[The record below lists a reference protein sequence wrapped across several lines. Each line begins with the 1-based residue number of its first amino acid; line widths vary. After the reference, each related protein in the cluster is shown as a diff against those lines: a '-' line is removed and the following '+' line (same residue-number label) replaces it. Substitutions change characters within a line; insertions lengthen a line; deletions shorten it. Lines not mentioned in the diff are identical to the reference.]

1 MKKLSI
7 LILVGMA
14 MVVFL
19 GGEVF
24 AQKRE
29 KGNHK
34 RFQMTRLCLLTD
46 ALDLTEEQAA
56 KVFPIIK
63 KYDKERKRL
72 HQERKKVIKEFQ
84 DKVKSDQIAKG
95 DINQFVTSWEETQ
108 IKRTKIGKQEFNE
121 LSSALDKGQQ
131 ARYLLFRIH
140 FPQKMRQ
147 LFKQMRHGRAL
158 RDKEE

>member
-1 MKKLSI
+1 
-7 LILVGMA
+7 MA

-19 GGEVF
+19 GTEVF

-34 RFQMTRLCLLTD
+34 RYQMTRLCLLTD
-46 ALDLTEEQAA
+46 ELDLTEEQAA

-72 HQERKKVIKEFQ
+72 HQERSRIIKEFQ
-84 DKVKSDQIAKG
+84 DKVKNDQIAEG
-95 DINQFVTSWEETQ
+95 DINQFVTSWDKTR

-121 LSSALDKGQQ
+121 LSSALDKEQQ

>member
-1 MKKLSI
+1 MKKFNI
-7 LILVGMA
+7 LILVCMA
-14 MVVFL
+14 VVVFL
-19 GGEVF
+19 GNEVF
-24 AQKRE
+24 AQKCGE
-29 KGNHK
+29 GKHK

-46 ALDLTEEQAA
+46 ELDLTEEQAA
-56 KVFPIIK
+56 KVFPIIN

-72 HQERKKVIKEFQ
+72 HQERNRIIKEFQ
-84 DKVKSDQIAKG
+84 DKVKSDQIVEG
-95 DINQFVTSWEETQ
+95 DINQFVTLWEETQ
-108 IKRTKIGKQEFNE
+108 VKRTTIGKQEFNE